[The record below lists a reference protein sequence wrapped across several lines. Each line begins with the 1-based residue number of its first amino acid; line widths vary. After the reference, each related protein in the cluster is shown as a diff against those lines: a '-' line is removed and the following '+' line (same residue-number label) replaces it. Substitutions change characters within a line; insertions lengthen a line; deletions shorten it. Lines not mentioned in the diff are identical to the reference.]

1 MQMVETESSDYILM
15 SSRWNLDSTWHRPG
29 RYRAARCTGFLHHQ
43 VKLQMPLSVKKV
55 SLLLR
60 RPIFDIMLS
69 LSLYSPK
76 KELSCF
82 SRPDNYFSLIPACQG
97 QSQPSIEAGDRTT
110 SHHLSPSPFF
120 SISLPL
126 SVSLCLTL
134 RLQDPSPSPP
144 PAPQSVVVSLSLSS
158 SVSSLRI
165 DLHWENSDSAGQKWL
180 SEE

>member
-1 MQMVETESSDYILM
+1 MGWEQWFTFWCPPDETLTPLGIDRAGTGLPDAAGSLPSSETSD
-15 SSRWNLDSTWHRPG
+15 
-29 RYRAARCTGFLHHQ
+29 AAVCQ
-43 VKLQMPLSVKKV
+43 EV
-55 SLLLR
+55 SLLVR

-76 KELSCF
+76 KGLSCF

-134 RLQDPSPSPP
+134 WLQDPPPVPP
-144 PAPQSVVVSLSLSS
+144 PSTPQSVVVSLSLSS

-165 DLHWENSDSAGQKWL
+165 DLHWENSDSVGQEWL